1 MAAIVEKFENIG
13 LSGQSVGTLTF
24 TEKGVEWRGPSNAK
38 AVQAKDILRATWC
51 IFGKWGHL
59 RLFLRNGKALRCDG
73 FVRTQE
79 ERVKEI
85 FGTNYSLALERE
97 ALASGGANYGDLIF
111 EDNTLVM
118 ALEDK
123 AVLELPLGAV
133 SQCVLPGTGNVKN
146 EVELQ
151 FIETDAADRDE
162 DALVEV
168 RFYIPPG
175 EEEESGAEVFQKNVL
190 ARTNVQAS
198 TGDALV
204 TFAEDEGF
212 FLYPRGRYVINL
224 YANSFRLH
232 GSKYDHKMAYDDIIH
247 FFLLERPDHRWAF
260 VIGLK
265 KPIRQGQQ
273 RYNYLVLQTHD
284 GVSEVTVNM
293 TEDELKEKYE
303 DRLEQA
309 MGGPMHHLVAKTFK
323 VLSGK
328 KVYHSQRFESARNV
342 RWIKCSLKASE
353 GLLYPL
359 DKAFMFIY
367 KPTLYIPF
375 KDIESVAF
383 DRVGGAVGVT
393 RSFDLKITMKPLD
406 GDVRREYVFAQ
417 IDKEE
422 HATLSQYLRDKQTI
436 RVIDDKP
443 VSQAKIDRMLE
454 EEEDGGEDEDDDD
467 EEDESY
473 KGQDSGSEG
482 NGGSGSGGDGS
493 DDSDGSSSGAE
504 MVEESDLE
512 SMTGRKKE
520 KKSKA
525 GEGKK
530 KREKKGKGNDD
541 DDSDSGNDSDSDE
554 EGGGKKRKKGGKA
567 AGLTKGGKKKRAKKD
582 PNAPKKS
589 LSGYMLFT
597 QASREQLKVE
607 QPSLKVT
614 EVSKVM
620 GERWRG
626 MSAEEKKPFEDQAK
640 EAKIKYLEDVQA
652 YKEKKK
658 AEGRDEDEEE
668 DEEDGE
674 KTRKGEKKKA
684 KGESSGSEDSDSD
697 DNSDASSGS
706 GGGEAGNK
714 SKPTKAIAP
723 EPPTRKATRATGGET
738 VELVSSDGEE
748 SSVASE
754 SSADSGSSGEGS
766 DDSDEEGSD

>member
-85 FGTNYSLALERE
+85 FRTNYSLALERE

-111 EDNTLVM
+111 EDNTLMM

-273 RYNYLVLQTHD
+273 RYNYLVLQ
-284 GVSEVTVNM
+284 VSM
-293 TEDELKEKYE
+293 Y
-303 DRLEQA
+303 
-309 MGGPMHHLVAKTFK
+309 PP
-323 VLSGK
+323 
-328 KVYHSQRFESARNV
+328 
-342 RWIKCSLKASE
+342 SL
-353 GLLYPL
+353 P
-359 DKAFMFIY
+359 
-367 KPTLYIPF
+367 P
-375 KDIESVAF
+375 
-383 DRVGGAVGVT
+383 
-393 RSFDLKITMKPLD
+393 
-406 GDVRREYVFAQ
+406 
-417 IDKEE
+417 
-422 HATLSQYLRDKQTI
+422 
-436 RVIDDKP
+436 
-443 VSQAKIDRMLE
+443 
-454 EEEDGGEDEDDDD
+454 
-467 EEDESY
+467 
-473 KGQDSGSEG
+473 
-482 NGGSGSGGDGS
+482 
-493 DDSDGSSSGAE
+493 
-504 MVEESDLE
+504 
-512 SMTGRKKE
+512 
-520 KKSKA
+520 
-525 GEGKK
+525 
-530 KREKKGKGNDD
+530 
-541 DDSDSGNDSDSDE
+541 
-554 EGGGKKRKKGGKA
+554 
-567 AGLTKGGKKKRAKKD
+567 
-582 PNAPKKS
+582 S
-589 LSGYMLFT
+589 LSFLP
-597 QASREQLKVE
+597 
-607 QPSLKVT
+607 PSLPIVFT
-614 EVSKVM
+614 LLLDT
-620 GERWRG
+620 
-626 MSAEEKKPFEDQAK
+626 A
-640 EAKIKYLEDVQA
+640 YLCLCRPSLSPLPSFTPSRRHA
-652 YKEKKK
+652 
-658 AEGRDEDEEE
+658 R
-668 DEEDGE
+668 
-674 KTRKGEKKKA
+674 R
-684 KGESSGSEDSDSD
+684 
-697 DNSDASSGS
+697 
-706 GGGEAGNK
+706 
-714 SKPTKAIAP
+714 
-723 EPPTRKATRATGGET
+723 
-738 VELVSSDGEE
+738 
-748 SSVASE
+748 
-754 SSADSGSSGEGS
+754 
-766 DDSDEEGSD
+766 

>member
-1 MAAIVEKFENIG
+1 
-13 LSGQSVGTLTF
+13 
-24 TEKGVEWRGPSNAK
+24 
-38 AVQAKDILRATWC
+38 
-51 IFGKWGHL
+51 
-59 RLFLRNGKALRCDG
+59 
-73 FVRTQE
+73 
-79 ERVKEI
+79 
-85 FGTNYSLALERE
+85 
-97 ALASGGANYGDLIF
+97 
-111 EDNTLVM
+111 
-118 ALEDK
+118 
-123 AVLELPLGAV
+123 
-133 SQCVLPGTGNVKN
+133 
-146 EVELQ
+146 
-151 FIETDAADRDE
+151 
-162 DALVEV
+162 
-168 RFYIPPG
+168 
-175 EEEESGAEVFQKNVL
+175 
-190 ARTNVQAS
+190 
-198 TGDALV
+198 
-204 TFAEDEGF
+204 
-212 FLYPRGRYVINL
+212 
-224 YANSFRLH
+224 
-232 GSKYDHKMAYDDIIH
+232 
-247 FFLLERPDHRWAF
+247 
-260 VIGLK
+260 
-265 KPIRQGQQ
+265 
-273 RYNYLVLQTHD
+273 
-284 GVSEVTVNM
+284 M
-293 TEDELKEKYE
+293 TEEELKEKYE

-309 MGGPMHHLVAKTFK
+309 MAGPMHHLVAKTFK

-454 EEEDGGEDEDDDD
+454 EEEDGGEEDEDDED
-467 EEDESY
+467 DESY

-482 NGGSGSGGDGS
+482 SGGSGSGGDGS

-512 SMTGRKKE
+512 EMTGRKKE

-525 GEGKK
+525 GGGKK
-530 KREKKGKGNDD
+530 KKEKKEKKSKGGDED
-541 DDSDSGNDSDSDE
+541 EDEDDSGSDSDSDE

-567 AGLTKGGKKKRAKKD
+567 SGLTKGERKKRAKKD

-640 EAKIKYLEDVQA
+640 EAKVKYLEDVRA

-658 AEGRDEDEEE
+658 AEGGEEE
-668 DEEDGE
+668 DDDEDVDVE
-674 KTRKGEKKKA
+674 KKRKGGKKA
-684 KGESSGSEDSDSD
+684 AKAESSGSEDSDDDGDSD
-697 DNSDASSGS
+697 GSNGS
-706 GGGEAGNK
+706 GGGKAGDK
-714 SKPTKAIAP
+714 GKPKKAAAP

-738 VELVSSDGEE
+738 VELVSSDGSEE

-766 DDSDEEGSD
+766 DDSDDEGSD